1 MSKYTLNISFSTYC
15 RGEQFLKDIQA
26 LLTSKDIRFRITVQD
41 NHSEDGSFEA
51 LQSIEDERFVV
62 RQNDKNLTSHPNHKK
77 SLLNNPD
84 AEYILF
90 SIDKDFVNPEYISQF
105 VDYLEKEKP
114 YYGYLN
120 LHNAK
125 GQEDITYEAGVD
137 AITNLGYLCKHP
149 SGFFWRRYLLEQEM
163 QQDYFTRLPMTF
175 DFWFDLATA
184 HLAAKYPGQVCNI
197 PLFIHAPFRKEY
209 QGKLVPTLSYNE
221 DNIYFGFPKRMETFE
236 IFLKDLTSLEI
247 SKEVLQNVA
256 FHLLRGTLGQVTIG
270 LRAVFHKKNE
280 CIRYNLKY
288 RTYSLS
294 ELMSNAR
301 AALNLYKREM
311 KGHESALSLF
321 AKCFL
326 AYNYTLLRTA
336 KFCLTEKYEKE

>member
-120 LHNAK
+120 LYNAK
-125 GQEDITYEAGVD
+125 GQEDI
-137 AITNLGYLCKHP
+137 I
-149 SGFFWRRYLLEQEM
+149 
-163 QQDYFTRLPMTF
+163 
-175 DFWFDLATA
+175 
-184 HLAAKYPGQVCNI
+184 
-197 PLFIHAPFRKEY
+197 
-209 QGKLVPTLSYNE
+209 
-221 DNIYFGFPKRMETFE
+221 
-236 IFLKDLTSLEI
+236 
-247 SKEVLQNVA
+247 
-256 FHLLRGTLGQVTIG
+256 
-270 LRAVFHKKNE
+270 
-280 CIRYNLKY
+280 
-288 RTYSLS
+288 
-294 ELMSNAR
+294 
-301 AALNLYKREM
+301 
-311 KGHESALSLF
+311 
-321 AKCFL
+321 
-326 AYNYTLLRTA
+326 
-336 KFCLTEKYEKE
+336 